1 MVRRGWNRASAVWI
15 CWLGFWRVWASDFS
29 RSAGRGNWRGWSPE
43 VWWRRRNIPRRS
55 ACGSRNTLLIPTAPS
70 RDATLEKA
78 RIVHGHNFE
87 PRPPVA
93 WPPVEQLGKNTALQ
107 TFGQLPSKKRFY
119 CLSKTTTLL
128 TSRPCA
134 SLPFHVEVRV
144 FPSFETT
151 EVIVIST
158 WPPFFC

>member
-1 MVRRGWNRASAVWI
+1 MLNE
-15 CWLGFWRVWASDFS
+15 ASDFS
-29 RSAGRGNWRGWSPE
+29 GSVNLGNWRSWSPE

-55 ACGSRNTLLIPTAPS
+55 SVRFEKYRACTQPHRVVILL
-70 RDATLEKA
+70 LKA

-93 WPPVEQLGKNTALQ
+93 WPPVEHLRKNTAPQ

-119 CLSKTTTLL
+119 CSSKTTTLL

-134 SLPFHVEVRV
+134 SLPFHVEVGV